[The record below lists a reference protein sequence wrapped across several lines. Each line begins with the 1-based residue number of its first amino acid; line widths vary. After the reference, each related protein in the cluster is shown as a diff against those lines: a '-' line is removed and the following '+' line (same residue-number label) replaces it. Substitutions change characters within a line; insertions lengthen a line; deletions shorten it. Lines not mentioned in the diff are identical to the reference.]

1 MARTLSGGNS
11 GSHIAVEE
19 MEVERLYEELY
30 AVTVTMRNS
39 GSGAIQI
46 SLDDM
51 DFLDDQ
57 YEELFPAAVW
67 PDGGEHDS
75 AYLPAGRAGVLTGVV
90 SLTPGTTRVGLYF
103 WDGEESTSL
112 WADVE

>member
-1 MARTLSGGNS
+1 M
-11 GSHIAVEE
+11 
-19 MEVERLYEELY
+19 ERLYEELY

-51 DFLDDQ
+51 DFWTTSMRRFSLPQ
-57 YEELFPAAVW
+57 SGPTAASTTA
-67 PDGGEHDS
+67 PIS
-75 AYLPAGRAGVLTGVV
+75 PAGRAGVLTGVV
-90 SLTPGTTRVGLYF
+90 SLTPGTARVGLYF